1 MWSANRHS
9 SANFTYCN
17 AAAAQNKKRMSG
29 QIFGVFYVWVVFC
42 FFYDHCTRWRSFKWN
57 CVVWYIVV
65 NRIEEWRRT
74 MNKRKKKWTQ
84 CCGLKKTNAC
94 INSTLSVRSPSPY
107 TYKSF
112 NVFSTSAPQ
121 CSKSKWE
128 LWMFFIFDSYKK
140 KVLGSLSSSLL
151 FFFGFHLT
159 TKLHWFTLVA
169 NLCVFFC
176 CWIGGQRCART
187 VVHSLIR
194 FLSIFAFRR
203 DSHPIYCCTD
213 NIVQVNNFEIIGSSS
228 MHFTDNTSFH
238 QTAHTYT
245 HAHLI
250 YQFDLYSCGAF
261 LLWDTNCTTI
271 QNAIMLVS
279 LHAWIYAALF
289 PLQWLTLE
297 FHSKTHI
304 LTC

>member
-151 FFFGFHLT
+151 FFF
-159 TKLHWFTLVA
+159 WFSFNNKTALVYIGGKSV
-169 NLCVFFC
+169 CVFLLLNWWPEMCSYSSAF
-176 CWIGGQRCART
+176 T
-187 VVHSLIR
+187 HSFFIN
-194 FLSIFAFRR
+194 FR
-203 DSHPIYCCTD
+203 
-213 NIVQVNNFEIIGSSS
+213 
-228 MHFTDNTSFH
+228 
-238 QTAHTYT
+238 
-245 HAHLI
+245 
-250 YQFDLYSCGAF
+250 
-261 LLWDTNCTTI
+261 I
-271 QNAIMLVS
+271 Q
-279 LHAWIYAALF
+279 
-289 PLQWLTLE
+289 
-297 FHSKTHI
+297 KR
-304 LTC
+304 